1 MLFLINI
8 VLYLRVFYLCKVI
21 GVQDKLW
28 RFIGFIVINIC
39 YFIIVAQVFSRDT
52 VSILFRSIL
61 RSVSN
66 NIALNYMQELK
77 SYLGKTDYQYW
88 LMSNFFGLLIILY
101 FFLSI
106 PLDILLKLAFVVMI
120 VGIWLLLNKDNLKA
134 MMEKEKADGEHH
146 NVSSNAHNHHA
157 H

>member
-1 MLFLINI
+1 
-8 VLYLRVFYLCKVI
+8 
-21 GVQDKLW
+21 
-28 RFIGFIVINIC
+28 
-39 YFIIVAQVFSRDT
+39 
-52 VSILFRSIL
+52 
-61 RSVSN
+61 
-66 NIALNYMQELK
+66 MQELK